1 MKLSDAK
8 RVVLFNLNPE
18 TNLVEMRHFR
28 ITVKTLGISK
38 SFKSIIQTK
47 VPDLRGYNDISEYIM
62 KYVFLV
68 VTFNWSATNRFL

>member
-8 RVVLFNLNPE
+8 RVVLFHLNPE
-18 TNLVEMRHFR
+18 TNIIEMRHYR

-38 SFKSIIQTK
+38 SVKSIIQTK

-62 KYVFLV
+62 KYGFFGVINFH
-68 VTFNWSATNRFL
+68 